1 MLRTL
6 NKSQVFARVR
16 RLEYIERE
24 YICMSYFVDII
35 LKEKTTRRMLFVSN

>member
-24 YICMSYFVDII
+24 NI
-35 LKEKTTRRMLFVSN
+35 LVYVIFRRYNTERKDD